1 MRLDLREAYDNKVAL
16 AGHSHRTVFF
26 VTLLLLP
33 LPCHLAQHVEVFA
46 ASWHPTRLASGDSVA
61 RLQSNDIE
69 IAYDMVGDGVSLVF
83 IHQVA
88 TDKRLWHHQGAYFQ
102 AHYRTITVDVLGH
115 GDVAWP
121 PEAFSIEEAAR
132 HVQHLIER
140 LAVGPAFVIGVS
152 MGAAIALR
160 LALNVPALV
169 RGLAL
174 VSPWMHASG
183 DMHSLINRLFRLA
196 EAGDLTAH
204 SELFLR
210 YSFPETRSA
219 SHVLELERLR
229 SLILEQNGSAVAH
242 AWVACL
248 ACDLRGM
255 LRQIKVPILVIVGL
269 QDLLSPPYLARSMA
283 QELTEVELE
292 VWEET
297 GHFPFLEDP
306 DRFNRRLDRFIQ
318 HCLMRTGAS

>member
-1 MRLDLREAYDNKVAL
+1 
-16 AGHSHRTVFF
+16 
-26 VTLLLLP
+26 
-33 LPCHLAQHVEVFA
+33 
-46 ASWHPTRLASGDSVA
+46 VA
-61 RLQSNDIE
+61 RLQFDEIE

-88 TDKRLWHHQGAYFQ
+88 TDQRVWHHQRGYFQ
-102 AHYRTITVDVLGH
+102 GRYRTITIDVLGH
-115 GDVAWP
+115 GNVAWP
-121 PEAFSIEEAAR
+121 LQTYSIEQAAR
-132 HVQHLIER
+132 HVQQVIER
-140 LAVGPAFVIGVS
+140 LEAGPAFIIGVS

-160 LALNVPALV
+160 LALDAPSLV

-174 VSPWMHASG
+174 VSPWMHAIG
-183 DMHSLINRLFRLA
+183 DMHSLISRLFRLA
-196 EAGDLTAH
+196 EAGDVMTH

-210 YSFPETRSA
+210 YSFPETRSP
-219 SHVLELERLR
+219 SHVVELERLR

-255 LRQIKVPILVIVGL
+255 LQQIKVPSLVIVGL
-269 QDLLSPPYLARSMA
+269 QDLFTPPYLARSVA

-297 GHFPFLEDP
+297 GHFPFLQDP

-318 HCLMRTGAS
+318 RCLTRTAAS